1 MENESTAEKL
11 LNEGLELLSSEK
23 PQKQKKG
30 FYSLRGATALGHMKA
45 FYYEGVC
52 YKEGLGIYQSDE
64 RAFERFLVAADEV
77 PEAKY
82 ELGLCYIHGMGT
94 EQDID
99 KAVACF
105 SDAAQRG
112 VPEAQYELGVCYRRG
127 EGVEQ
132 DIKTALY
139 WYEKAASQGY
149 LRAYHNIGI
158 VYQHG
163 LGGIPTDYNKAFNYF
178 LKAANEESTEPYFCI
193 GK

>member
-1 MENESTAEKL
+1 
-11 LNEGLELLSSEK
+11 
-23 PQKQKKG
+23 
-30 FYSLRGATALGHMKA
+30 MKA

-52 YKEGLGIYQSDE
+52 YKEGIGIYQSDE

-77 PEAKY
+77 PEAMY
-82 ELGLCYIHGMGT
+82 ELGLCYIHGLGT
-94 EQDID
+94 EQDVS

-105 SDAAQRG
+105 NDAAQRG

-132 DIKTALY
+132 DIKAALY

-158 VYQHG
+158 
-163 LGGIPTDYNKAFNYF
+163 PTDYNKAFNYF
-178 LKAANEESTEPYFCI
+178 MKAANEESTESYFCI
-193 GK
+193 GNCYLNGLGVEKTKRKQPAGF